1 MSGTRTNDD
10 VARVLSQLAELSKF
24 EDANPQSFRTRAYE
38 RAATAIRSSPGD
50 VTGHDLDDLR
60 AMAGV
65 GDGTARKIVE
75 YLGTGRI
82 GKLDQLRA
90 AYPSEFVEL
99 TRIPG
104 IGPKT
109 AILLRERLGVESLDQ
124 LRSAID
130 DERLRDLPGFGPQS
144 EEKIGVAIQRLGLQ
158 GKERRSTIGDA
169 LTVAVGIVGRLSGH
183 PAVDAIRYC
192 GSLRRFRETIGDVDI
207 LVSSNRPEEVAAA
220 FVNLPFVSEVSAQSV
235 TKSAIVTHEGLPVDL
250 RTVPAESFG
259 AATLYFTGSKAHN
272 IALRQRA
279 IERGLLLNEYAL
291 IDTGTTEPVASRT
304 ESEIYEALG
313 LPFIPPTMREGRG
326 EIEAADAGTLP
337 VPVRIEDLR
346 GDLHVHSTW
355 SGDGRSSLAEMVAAV
370 AERGLDYV
378 AITDHAEDLAINGLS
393 REEVLTE
400 RAEIDVLRD
409 VHPDVTILHGAE
421 LNIGPQGG
429 VDYDDEFLSGFDWCV
444 ASVHSHFD
452 LPAAVQTERLVRAME
467 HPSVNVIGH
476 LTGRRIGRRP
486 GIEFDLDAVFA
497 AALRTGTA
505 LEINSHLDRL
515 DVPSDML
522 FLARGLEDLVFVIST
537 DAHHTTELDN
547 ARWGVL
553 NAARGWVDRARVANT
568 WNTERFLEWSQSKK

>member
-1 MSGTRTNDD
+1 MNGTRTNDD
-10 VARVLSQLAELSKF
+10 VARVLLQLAELSRF
-24 EDANPQSFRTRAYE
+24 EDANAQSFRARAYE
-38 RAATAIRSSPGD
+38 RAANAIRSSPRD
-50 VTGHDLDDLR
+50 VTDHDLDELR
-60 AMAGV
+60 AIAGV
-65 GDGTARKIVE
+65 GDGTARRIAE

-82 GKLDQLRA
+82 DKLDRLRA
-90 AYPSEFVEL
+90 GYPPEFVEL

-109 AILLRERLGVESLDQ
+109 AILLRERLGVESVDQ
-124 LRSAID
+124 LRAAIE
-130 DERLRDLPGFGPQS
+130 DERLRDLPGFGQHS
-144 EEKIGVAIQRLGLQ
+144 EEKIGIAIERLGFH
-158 GKERRSTIGDA
+158 GKDRRIPIGDA
-169 LTVAVGIVGRLSGH
+169 LPVALGIVGRLSKH

-207 LVSSNRPEEVAAA
+207 LVSSERPEEVAAA
-220 FVNLPFVSEVSAQSV
+220 FVTLPLVSDVPAHGV
-235 TKSAIVTHEGLPVDL
+235 TKSTIVTHEGLQVDL
-250 RTVPAESFG
+250 RTVNAESFG

-279 IERGLLLNEYAL
+279 IEHGLLLNEYAL
-291 IDTGTTEPVASRT
+291 IDTGTAEPVASRT
-304 ESEIYEALG
+304 ETDIYERLG

-337 VPVRIEDLR
+337 VPVRVEDLR

-378 AITDHAEDLAINGLS
+378 AITDHAEDLVINGLS
-393 REEVLTE
+393 REEVLAE
-400 RAEIDVLRD
+400 RAEIDALSH
-409 VHPDVTILHGAE
+409 VHPDLTILHGAE

-452 LPAAVQTERLVRAME
+452 LPREVQTERIVRAME
-467 HPSVNVIGH
+467 HPSVNAIGH

-486 GIEFDLDAVFA
+486 GIELDLDAVFA

-522 FLARGLEDLVFVIST
+522 FLARGLQDLVFVIST
-537 DAHHTTELDN
+537 DAHHTTELN
-547 ARWGVL
+547 NVRWGVL
-553 NAARGWVDRARVANT
+553 NAARGWVDSERVANT
-568 WNTERFLEWSQSKK
+568 WNTTRFLEWSRSKK

>member
-1 MSGTRTNDD
+1 VSGTRTNDD
-10 VARVLSQLAELSKF
+10 VARVLLRLAELSKF
-24 EDANPQSFRTRAYE
+24 EDANPQSFRARAYE
-38 RAATAIRSSPGD
+38 RAATAIRSSPRD
-50 VTGHDLDDLR
+50 VTGHDLDELR
-60 AMAGV
+60 AIAGV
-65 GDGTARKIVE
+65 GDGTARKIAE

-82 GKLDQLRA
+82 GKLDRLRA
-90 AYPSEFVEL
+90 AYPPEFVEL

-109 AILLRERLGVESLDQ
+109 AIMFRERLGVESVDQ

-130 DERLRDLPGFGPQS
+130 DERLRELPGFGPQS
-144 EEKIGVAIQRLGLQ
+144 EEKIGVAIERLGLH
-158 GKERRSTIGDA
+158 GKDRRTPIGDA
-169 LTVAVGIVGRLSGH
+169 LPVAMDIVGRLSKH

-207 LVSSNRPEEVAAA
+207 LVSSDRPEEVAAA
-220 FVNLPFVSEVSAQSV
+220 FVNLPLVSDVPAHGV
-235 TKSAIVTHEGLPVDL
+235 TKLAIVTHEGLQVDL

-272 IALRQRA
+272 IALRRRA
-279 IERGLLLNEYAL
+279 IEHGLQLNEYAL
-291 IDTGTTEPVASRT
+291 IDTGTAEPVASRT
-304 ESEIYEALG
+304 EIEIYETLG
-313 LPFIPPTMREGRG
+313 LPFIPSTMREGRG

-337 VPVRIEDLR
+337 VPVRVEDLR

-378 AITDHAEDLAINGLS
+378 AITDHAEDLVINGLS
-393 REEVLTE
+393 REEVLAE
-400 RAEIDVLRD
+400 RAEIDALRR
-409 VHPDVTILHGAE
+409 VHSDVTILHGAE
-421 LNIGPQGG
+421 LNIGPRGG

-452 LPAAVQTERLVRAME
+452 LPAEVQTGRIVRAME
-467 HPSVNVIGH
+467 HPSVNAIGH

-486 GIEFDLDAVFA
+486 GIEFDLDTVFA

-515 DVPSDML
+515 DVPADML
-522 FLARGLEDLVFVIST
+522 FLARDLKDLVFVIST

-547 ARWGVL
+547 ARWGVM
-553 NAARGWVDRARVANT
+553 NAARGWVDSARVVNT
-568 WNTERFLEWSQSKK
+568 WSTTRFLDWSQSKK

>member
-1 MSGTRTNDD
+1 MNGTRTNDD
-10 VARVLSQLAELSKF
+10 VARVLLQLAELSRF
-24 EDANPQSFRTRAYE
+24 EDANAQSFRARAYE
-38 RAATAIRSSPGD
+38 RAANAIRSSPRD
-50 VTGHDLDDLR
+50 VTDHDLDELR
-60 AMAGV
+60 AIAGV
-65 GDGTARKIVE
+65 GDGTARRIAE

-82 GKLDQLRA
+82 DKLDRLRA
-90 AYPSEFVEL
+90 GYPPEFVEL

-109 AILLRERLGVESLDQ
+109 AILLRERLGVESVDQ
-124 LRSAID
+124 LRAAIE
-130 DERLRDLPGFGPQS
+130 DERLRDLPGFGPHS
-144 EEKIGVAIQRLGLQ
+144 EEKIGIAIERLGFH
-158 GKERRSTIGDA
+158 GKDRRIPIGDA
-169 LTVAVGIVGRLSGH
+169 LPVALGIVGRLSKH

-207 LVSSNRPEEVAAA
+207 LVSSERPEEVAAA
-220 FVNLPFVSEVSAQSV
+220 FVTLPLVSDVPAHGV
-235 TKSAIVTHEGLPVDL
+235 TKSTIVTHEGLQVDL
-250 RTVPAESFG
+250 RTVNAESFG

-279 IERGLLLNEYAL
+279 IEHGLLLNEYAL
-291 IDTGTTEPVASRT
+291 IDTGTAEPVASRT
-304 ESEIYEALG
+304 ETDIYERLG

-337 VPVRIEDLR
+337 VPVRVEDLR

-378 AITDHAEDLAINGLS
+378 AITDHAEDLVINGLS
-393 REEVLTE
+393 REEVLAE
-400 RAEIDVLRD
+400 RAEIDALSH
-409 VHPDVTILHGAE
+409 VHPDLTILHGAE

-452 LPAAVQTERLVRAME
+452 LPREVQTERIVRAME
-467 HPSVNVIGH
+467 HPSVNAIGH

-486 GIEFDLDAVFA
+486 GIELDLDAVFA

-522 FLARGLEDLVFVIST
+522 FLARGLQDLVFVIST

-553 NAARGWVDRARVANT
+553 NAARGWVDSERVANT
-568 WNTERFLEWSQSKK
+568 WDTTRFLEWSRSKK

>member
-1 MSGTRTNDD
+1 VNGTRTNDD
-10 VARVLSQLAELSKF
+10 VARVLLQLAELSRF
-24 EDANPQSFRTRAYE
+24 EDANAQSFRARAYE
-38 RAATAIRSSPGD
+38 RAANAIRSSPRD
-50 VTGHDLDDLR
+50 VTDHDLDELR
-60 AMAGV
+60 AIAGV
-65 GDGTARKIVE
+65 GDGTARRIAE

-82 GKLDQLRA
+82 DKLDRLRA
-90 AYPSEFVEL
+90 GYPPEFVEL

-109 AILLRERLGVESLDQ
+109 AILLRERLGVESVDQ
-124 LRSAID
+124 LRAAIE
-130 DERLRDLPGFGPQS
+130 DERLRDLPGFGQHS
-144 EEKIGVAIQRLGLQ
+144 EEKIGIAIERLGFH
-158 GKERRSTIGDA
+158 GKDRRIPIGDA
-169 LTVAVGIVGRLSGH
+169 LPVALGIVGRLSKH

-207 LVSSNRPEEVAAA
+207 LVSSERPEEVAAA
-220 FVNLPFVSEVSAQSV
+220 FVTLPLVSDVPAHGV
-235 TKSAIVTHEGLPVDL
+235 TKSTIVTHEGLQVDL
-250 RTVPAESFG
+250 RTVNAESFG

-279 IERGLLLNEYAL
+279 IEHGLLLNEYAL
-291 IDTGTTEPVASRT
+291 IDTGTAEPVASRT
-304 ESEIYEALG
+304 ETDIYERLG

-337 VPVRIEDLR
+337 VPVRVEDLR

-378 AITDHAEDLAINGLS
+378 AITDHAEDLVINGLS
-393 REEVLTE
+393 REEVLAE
-400 RAEIDVLRD
+400 RAEIDALSH
-409 VHPDVTILHGAE
+409 VHPDLTILHGAE

-452 LPAAVQTERLVRAME
+452 LPREVQTERIVRAME
-467 HPSVNVIGH
+467 HPSVNAIGH

-486 GIEFDLDAVFA
+486 GIELDLDAVFA

-522 FLARGLEDLVFVIST
+522 FLARGLQDLVFVIST
-537 DAHHTTELDN
+537 DAHHTTELN
-547 ARWGVL
+547 NVRWGVL
-553 NAARGWVDRARVANT
+553 NAARGWVDSERVANT
-568 WNTERFLEWSQSKK
+568 WNTTRFLEWSRSKK